1 VLSPAHLRSILK
13 VHPAGAVDV
22 APAEEPAPLYL
33 VSRQAATP
41 SLVVG
46 VAADEFPQPRT
57 AAR

>member
-1 VLSPAHLRSILK
+1 
-13 VHPAGAVDV
+13 VHPAGLTDV
-22 APAEEPAPLYL
+22 APEQEPAPLYL
-33 VSRQAATP
+33 VPRQPATP